1 MLWYADKLK
10 SAILNS
16 FAVKNEGLISQ
27 ESNIDILIW
36 RDVDAHSIFL
46 SQM

>member
-27 ESNIDILIW
+27 ESNYY
-36 RDVDAHSIFL
+36 
-46 SQM
+46 QTQE

>member
-27 ESNIDILIW
+27 ESINK
-36 RDVDAHSIFL
+36 
-46 SQM
+46 